1 MPLAEAFVVIQV
13 SRAARRKLKSLALL
27 QEKPMYQ
34 VVEDLVDGCGVEEHA
49 GLRRIIREEI
59 DRAHQQEP
67 SHVSSTTSA
76 V

>member
-34 VVEDLVDGCGVEEHA
+34 VVEDLVDAFAVEERQDI
-49 GLRRIIREEI
+49 RRIVQEEI
-59 DRAHQQEP
+59 QRARGQECLEGA
-67 SHVSSTTSA
+67 TTHA
-76 V
+76 